1 MSYLPFDTLALAEAR
16 SEAEQTW
23 RRGRPRGADDV
34 TRYWWPADAD
44 PETGAAVLLIP
55 EGDEGSL
62 APDEIARLTD
72 AEPAWRVARREAAR
86 AAMGL

>member
-1 MSYLPFDTLALAEAR
+1 MTDRYLAYAMTAAAEGRSTEEAR
-16 SEAEQTW
+16 A
-23 RRGRPRGADDV
+23 RGCDMV
-34 TRYWWPADAD
+34 TTTRWWTVESD

-72 AEPAWRVARREAAR
+72 VEPAWRVARREAAL
-86 AAMGL
+86 AAMGF